1 MSAENM
7 AKSLRHANKAVR
19 HDIDLGTLRAT
30 VAPTSLIDTV
40 GLRATIIADAGAYT
54 IVLVFGDTSTLML
67 QSTGLDTG
75 DILDFE
81 FLAMYV
87 LNAPQPGATLS
98 LVVDKRL

>member
-19 HDIDLGTLRAT
+19 HDIDLSTLRAA
-30 VAPTSLIDTV
+30 VALTSLIDTV
-40 GLRATIIADAGAYT
+40 GLRVTMLADAGVYT
-54 IVLVFGDTSTLML
+54 VVLVFGDTSTLVI
-67 QSTGLDTG
+67 QSTELATG

-87 LNAPQPGATLS
+87 LNAPQPGVTLS

>member
-1 MSAENM
+1 MSAENL
-7 AKSLRHANKAVR
+7 ARFLRHANKAVR
-19 HDIDLGTLRAT
+19 HDIDLGTLRAA

-40 GLRATIIADAGAYT
+40 GLRATILTDAGAYT
-54 IVLVFGDTSTLML
+54 VVLVFGDTSTLVI
-67 QSTGLDTG
+67 QSTELATG

-87 LNAPQPGATLS
+87 LNAPQPGVTLS